1 MYPPH
6 KVCHFA
12 NCHQMELE
20 ALQLVEFAYNR
31 QRGEPRYIPFRHRGV
46 PPRYPAFDLLLPVLL
61 LPWDDERGGVMCFA
75 HPLHQA
81 PLASDASNQDEMA
94 LLGVLFPTWLLGIC
108 PTYDVA
114 LKIMDKTQL
123 KLQHDDVLNEVR
135 VMAQL
140 QPPGFSGVYH
150 SPHLSQWE
158 CLADEHNEYIA
169 MDWAANGSL
178 IMYAKRRLTDYK
190 RFAVERLVNRMTSLP
205 ELEHAVNTFVSRAW
219 MLEALYIF
227 EGVLK
232 GLAYMHAQNVCHLD
246 VDPCNVVID
255 ADYNP
260 RVIDFGSSEI
270 MTNNGRAGADDRLIK
285 FKPLYVA
292 EEVRAHNQRPSPRPG
307 FLGAPP
313 ILLVR
318 KLWDAALSTLEL
330 FADVLYQLLCFG
342 YPKGHLALVCDTN
355 WATNLLAHANQ
366 PGYDQCLG
374 QDGCLIC
381 FRRIEFPDVIFEIFR
396 GLLLADR
403 PTERLTAVEAANLL
417 RPLLIDYDVDFNRRS
432 QSVLDTLG

>member
-1 MYPPH
+1 
-6 KVCHFA
+6 
-12 NCHQMELE
+12 MELE

-46 PPRYPAFDLLLPVLL
+46 PPRYPAFELQLPVLL

-81 PLASDASNQDEMA
+81 PLTSEAANQDETA
-94 LLGVLFPTWLLGIC
+94 LLGVCRCGVVRFAKYFQRGRLDAA

-135 VMAQL
+135 AMAQL
-140 QPPGFSGVYH
+140 QPPGFAGVYH

-205 ELEHAVNTFVSRAW
+205 ELEQAVNTFVARAW
-219 MLEALYIF
+219 MLEALHIF

-255 ADYNP
+255 AEYTP

-292 EEVRAHNQRPSPRPG
+292 EEVRAHNQHPSPRPG
-307 FLGAPP
+307 FLGAP
-313 ILLVR
+313 
-318 KLWDAALSTLEL
+318 
-330 FADVLYQLLCFG
+330 ADMWSAGVLLYQLLCFG

-366 PGYDQCLG
+366 PGYNRCLG
-374 QDGCLIC
+374 QEGCLIC
-381 FRRIEFPDVIFEIFR
+381 FRHIEFPDVIYEIFR

-417 RPLLIDYDVDFNRRS
+417 QPLLVDYDVDFSHRS

>member
-1 MYPPH
+1 
-6 KVCHFA
+6 
-12 NCHQMELE
+12 MELE

-46 PPRYPAFDLLLPVLL
+46 PPRYPAFELQLPVLL

-81 PLASDASNQDEMA
+81 PLTSEAANQDETA
-94 LLGVLFPTWLLGIC
+94 LLGVCRCGVVRFAKYFQRGRLDAA

-140 QPPGFSGVYH
+140 QPPGFAGVYH

-205 ELEHAVNTFVSRAW
+205 ELEQA
-219 MLEALYIF
+219 
-227 EGVLK
+227 
-232 GLAYMHAQNVCHLD
+232 NVCHLD

-255 ADYNP
+255 AEYTP

-292 EEVRAHNQRPSPRPG
+292 EEVRAHNQHPSPRPG
-307 FLGAPP
+307 FLGAP
-313 ILLVR
+313 
-318 KLWDAALSTLEL
+318 
-330 FADVLYQLLCFG
+330 ADMWSAGVLLYQLLCFG

-366 PGYDQCLG
+366 PGYNRCLG
-374 QDGCLIC
+374 QEGCLIC
-381 FRRIEFPDVIFEIFR
+381 FRHIEFPDVIYEIFR

-417 RPLLIDYDVDFNRRS
+417 QPLLVDYDVDFSHRS

>member
-1 MYPPH
+1 
-6 KVCHFA
+6 
-12 NCHQMELE
+12 MELE

-31 QRGEPRYIPFRHRGV
+31 QRGEPRYTSFRHRGV
-46 PPRYPAFDLLLPVLL
+46 PPRYPAFELQLPVLL
-61 LPWDDERGGVMCFA
+61 LPWDAERGGVMCFTHPA
-75 HPLHQA
+75 HHA
-81 PLASDASNQDEMA
+81 PLTSEAANQDEST
-94 LLGVLFPTWLLGIC
+94 LLGVCRCGVVRLAKYFQRGRLGAS

-114 LKIMDKTQL
+114 VKVMDKTQL

-140 QPPGFSGVYH
+140 QPPGFAGLYN
-150 SPHLSQWE
+150 SPHFSQWE
-158 CLADEHNEYIA
+158 CLADHNNEYIA

-205 ELEHAVNTFVSRAW
+205 ELEHAVNAFVARAW
-219 MLEALYIF
+219 MLEALHLF

-255 ADYNP
+255 AEYNP

-292 EEVRAHNQRPSPRPG
+292 EEVRAHNQHPSPRPG
-307 FLGAPP
+307 FLGAPADMWSAGVLVRGSVQHL
-313 ILLVR
+313 INVVR
-318 KLWDAALSTLEL
+318 KLGRLTISCWLSCSCINCCASATPRATWRSCATPTGPPICSRTRTSRATTRVSARKAASFASAALSS
-330 FADVLYQLLCFG
+330 
-342 YPKGHLALVCDTN
+342 P
-355 WATNLLAHANQ
+355 
-366 PGYDQCLG
+366 
-374 QDGCLIC
+374 
-381 FRRIEFPDVIFEIFR
+381 R
-396 GLLLADR
+396 
-403 PTERLTAVEAANLL
+403 
-417 RPLLIDYDVDFNRRS
+417 
-432 QSVLDTLG
+432 